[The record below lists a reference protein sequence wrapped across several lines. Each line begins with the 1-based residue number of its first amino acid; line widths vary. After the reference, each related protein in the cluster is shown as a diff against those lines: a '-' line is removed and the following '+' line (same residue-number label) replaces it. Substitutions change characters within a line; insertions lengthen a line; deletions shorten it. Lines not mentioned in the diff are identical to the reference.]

1 MPSSLVTG
9 SAIGVET
16 AQEEL
21 YIEGSPFIYF
31 QDDRQAPRFNPDAQG
46 YYWNLSGSATYPAYL
61 LGCIQDVSLT
71 QGLTMNDIRCDT
83 IGVKDTIQKRDYIEF
98 QLTILSLMPLT
109 VLRHVLNLSAPT
121 TGTGFETV
129 GIGQI
134 DNTKHYH
141 VYAPK
146 VYDPDAAGWLM
157 FHLHKAKFVDAWTLN
172 FKYGDSWTA
181 TGIKIRAYAND
192 SMPANQV
199 FGVIRRADPDLT

>member
-31 QDDRQAPRFNPDAQG
+31 QDNRANPRFNPDAQG

-83 IGVKDTIQKRDYIEF
+83 VGVKDTIQKRDYIEF

-109 VLRHVLNLSAPT
+109 VLRHVLNLSTPT
-121 TGTGFETV
+121 TGTGFETA

-134 DNTKHYH
+134 DNNRHYM

-146 VYDPDAAGWLM
+146 VYDADAAGWLM

-181 TGIKIRAYAND
+181 TGIKIRAYAED
-192 SMPANQV
+192 TKPANQI